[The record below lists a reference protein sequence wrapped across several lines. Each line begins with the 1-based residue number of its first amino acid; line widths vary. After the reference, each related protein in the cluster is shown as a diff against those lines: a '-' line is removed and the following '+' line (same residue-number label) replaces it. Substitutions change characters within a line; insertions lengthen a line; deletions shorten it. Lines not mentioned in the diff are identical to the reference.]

1 MNQEE
6 IKAQPGPAHYKPPLA
21 AINPLYKK
29 NVSSVFASGVPRSSP
44 SPKTKIRKMKHKSAY
59 VIPKGKYQAIAQ
71 AAAIANNGVFDED
84 SEDPDEVPGP
94 GSYQELSSFKPP

>member
-1 MNQEE
+1 
-6 IKAQPGPAHYKPPLA
+6 
-21 AINPLYKK
+21 
-29 NVSSVFASGVPRSSP
+29 
-44 SPKTKIRKMKHKSAY
+44 MKHKSAY